1 MTFEEYQ
8 SYDATALAALI
19 KKNEVTPLEL
29 LDIAIKRTEEVNPE
43 LNAVVTKLYDLAKQ
57 QIKTLNPDAPFA
69 GVPYLIKDLGP
80 QLKGTRYT
88 CGSRFLAN
96 NISTANSAVTDRML
110 NAGLV
115 IFGKTNTPE
124 FGITPFTEG
133 EFLGI
138 ARNPHNH
145 AHTTGGSS
153 GGSAAAVAAGIVP
166 MASANDGGGSIRIPA
181 SCCGIF
187 GLKPTRGRVS
197 LGPENGELWGGA
209 VCEGVVSRSVRDSAL
224 YYDLVQG
231 ATEGD
236 PYKIQKPKRPYAE
249 EVKTHPGKLK
259 IGYSVE
265 HPFGVKQDEENILA
279 VEKTV
284 KLLHELG
291 HEVHEVKLPFKKELM
306 TQLLYAMVYG
316 ELSAVLDYLG
326 EKRGSKPRRNELEAN
341 NWLLYKLGHSF
352 SANSFALAKL
362 KWNEACRAIADFHR
376 QYDLFLTP
384 TLGMRPF
391 KIGALQN
398 NAFEQIS
405 LRAINALGISSVVKY
420 TGLIEKTAAKIF
432 SWIPYA
438 PLANVTGQPAMTM
451 PLHMSADGLP
461 VGVMF
466 TAPLNDEATLFRLA
480 GQISPYKG
488 K

>member
-1 MTFEEYQ
+1 
-8 SYDATALAALI
+8 L
-19 KKNEVTPLEL
+19 LE
-29 LDIAIKRTEEVNPE
+29 IAIKRTEEVNPE
-43 LNAVVTKLYDLAKQ
+43 LNAVVTKLYDLGKE

-96 NISTANSAVTDRML
+96 NISKANSAVTDRMIK
-110 NAGLV
+110 AGLI

-124 FGITPFTEG
+124 FGITPFTES
-133 EFLGI
+133 EFLGV
-138 ARNPHNH
+138 ARNPHNK

-187 GLKPTRGRVS
+187 GLKPSRGRVS
-197 LGPENGELWGGA
+197 LGPESGELWGGA
-209 VCEGVVSRSVRDSAL
+209 VCEGVVSKSVRDSAL

-236 PYKIQKPKRPYAE
+236 PYKIEKPARPYAE
-249 EVKTHPGKLK
+249 EVKTQPGKLK
-259 IGYSVE
+259 IGYSTA
-265 HPFGVKQDEENILA
+265 HPFGVKQDEENIKA

-284 KLLHELG
+284 RLLQELG
-291 HEVHEVKLPFKKELM
+291 HEVNEVKLPFEKELM
-306 TQLLYAMVYG
+306 TKLLYAMVYG
-316 ELSAVLDYLG
+316 ELSAMLDYLG
-326 EKRGSKPRRNELEAN
+326 EQRGRKPKRNELEPN

-362 KWNEACRAIADFHR
+362 KWNGACRTMATFHQ
-376 QYDLFLTP
+376 QYDLLLTP

-398 NAFEQIS
+398 NAFEQVA
-405 LRAINALGISSVVKY
+405 LKAMNALGISSVVKY
-420 TGLIEKTAAKIF
+420 TGLIEKTAGKIF
-432 SWIPYA
+432 GWIPYA
-438 PLANVTGQPAMTM
+438 PLGQCNRAAC
-451 PLHMSADGLP
+451 HDDAI
-461 VGVMF
+461 
-466 TAPLNDEATLFRLA
+466 A
-480 GQISPYKG
+480 YKR
-488 K
+488 